1 MEYHAKLMFMV
12 SDELRAISRFMYLR

>member
-12 SDELRAISRFMYLR
+12 PDEMRAISKFM